1 MTGAEELRLFYPGRV
16 ADTLTGGL
24 DLCSRFRLTPGLVQN
39 LMPSERGI
47 ANERAR
53 PSVWKFPRTSSR
65 GIEIFSVQND
75 GVQIMRNLWSRTN
88 WSAPSDRAL
97 RPGNTR
103 KEELRVTLYL
113 RRDPRR

>member
-1 MTGAEELRLFYPGRV
+1 MTGVKELRLSPPWKFGRH
-16 ADTLTGGL
+16 TTGGL
-24 DLCSRFRLTPGLVQN
+24 DLCSRFRLTPGMVQN

-65 GIEIFSVQND
+65 GIEIFSLQND
-75 GVQIMRNLWSRTN
+75 GIQIMRNRGSRTN

-97 RPGNTR
+97 RPGNGG
-103 KEELRVTLYL
+103 KEGVAFYFVS
-113 RRDPRR
+113 PS

>member
-65 GIEIFSVQND
+65 GIEIFSLP
-75 GVQIMRNLWSRTN
+75 QIVRFGREI
-88 WSAPSDRAL
+88 
-97 RPGNTR
+97 PGE
-103 KEELRVTLYL
+103 KELRFTSYL